1 MTEPTFDPLLS
12 EVREVIE
19 KGDPIPESVIAAAK
33 GSFTWRTID
42 SELAELVADSADS
55 LAAGPVGAAVRGE
68 SAPRLLTFEAPG
80 LVVEVEVADTG
91 TSRRLVGQ
99 LVPMTAA
106 DVVVRWRTGSAA
118 TAADEL
124 GRFDVSDIPTGLVSI
139 AVSRPGDPS
148 PVITSWVT
156 V

>member
-12 EVREVIE
+12 EVRAVIE
-19 KGDPIPESVIAAAK
+19 KADPIPEKVIAAAK

-42 SELAELVADSADS
+42 TELAELVADSSESLGAD
-55 LAAGPVGAAVRGE
+55 LVGAGVRGDA
-68 SAPRLLTFEAPG
+68 APRLLTFEATG
-80 LVVEVEVADTG
+80 LVVEVEVAETG
-91 TSRRLVGQ
+91 TNRRLVGQ

-106 DVVVRWRTGSAA
+106 DVVVRWSTGSAA

-139 AVSRPGDPS
+139 AVTRPGDANPI
-148 PVITSWVT
+148 ITSWVT